1 MVNAVGV
8 DAGTK
13 TYEIFAIRNGEF
25 FAESFDSSLIRE
37 DPNLLLEAIESYEA
51 DVYAGLSGYGLP
63 IKKFSN
69 LTNEDILLM
78 TLNLDTEKSI
88 GLRSVIDAIRRKN
101 LNFYTIPGV
110 IHLPTVPDW
119 RKFNKIDLGTS
130 DKLCSAVL
138 AVTQL
143 LDEIEI
149 EKQNFILAEVGYGFS
164 SFIAVK
170 NGKIVDGI
178 GGSSGF
184 PGYSSMGSIDA
195 EVAYLI
201 GSFPKRLIF
210 TGGVKSFVEEY
221 GGDTIELIGEFVLKG
236 LRAIEVSVGKADVCF
251 LSGKFAKDLEDLVAD
266 KYETRILTGFGIG
279 KQSSQGAGVIANAIG
294 GGEFERIA
302 KHMELFSAK
311 GTVVD
316 YLSPEL
322 KRIVL
327 GKLNLYFRS
336 N

>member
-13 TYEIFAIRNGEF
+13 SYEVFAIINGEF
-25 FAESFDSSLIRE
+25 FAESFESSLIKE
-37 DPNLLLEAIESYEA
+37 NPNLLLEAIESYEA
-51 DVYAGLSGYGLP
+51 DVYAGLSGYGMP

-69 LTNEDILLM
+69 LTNEEILLM
-78 TLNLDTEKSI
+78 TLNLDAEKSI
-88 GLRSVIDAIRRKN
+88 GLRAVIEAIRRKN

-110 IHLPTVPDW
+110 IHLPTVPKW

-138 AVTQL
+138 AIIQL
-143 LDEIEI
+143 SDEIEI

-178 GGSSGF
+178 GGTSGF
-184 PGYSSMGSIDA
+184 MGYSSMGSIDA
-195 EVAYLI
+195 EVAYLA

-210 TGGVKSFVEEY
+210 TGGIKSFIEEH
-221 GGDTIELIGEFVLKG
+221 GGNPIELLGEFVLKG
-236 LRAIEVSVGKADVCF
+236 LRAVEVSIGKAELCF
-251 LSGKFAKDLEDLVAD
+251 LSGKFARDLKNLVAE
-266 KYETRILTGFGIG
+266 KYETRLLSGFGIG
-279 KQSSQGAGVIANAIG
+279 KQSAQGAGVIANAIG

-302 KHMELFSAK
+302 RHVELFSAK
-311 GTVVD
+311 GTVLD
-316 YLSPEL
+316 YLSPDL
-322 KRIVL
+322 KRIIL
-327 GKLNLYFRS
+327 EKLNLYFRS